1 MAEPNPNPNT
11 RLSGLR
17 ILAGLIMVPP
27 TAVLIALA
35 TYDRFW
41 HAGLLPQG
49 APIDSLDSAGSVGA
63 GVGILATVMT
73 CVGVV
78 PGVVW
83 LKARGTLSLSR
94 FLMLGAVLGSVPFA
108 VIIIGIVAVH
118 LGSGTL
124 SADIGQYWEGWS
136 GAGVRTAMG
145 LICGIGSAAVFW
157 VVAVR
162 GTVT

>member
-1 MAEPNPNPNT
+1 MAEPNPDT

-17 ILAGLIMVPP
+17 ILAGLIIVPP

-35 TYDRFW
+35 TYDRLW

-49 APIDSLDSAGSVGA
+49 APIHSLDSAGSFGA

-73 CVGVV
+73 CVGVL

-83 LKARGTLSLSR
+83 LKTRRTLSLSR
-94 FLMLGAVLGSVPFA
+94 LLMLGAVLGNVPFA
-108 VIIIGIVAVH
+108 VIMIGIVAVH
-118 LGSGTL
+118 VASGTL